1 MIKVKGKK
9 VYLNDTLF
17 CQIHGCRYHHTKF
30 GPQSSIRIVLA
41 DGTIRGPYPYF
52 RDAVQA
58 ARNLAQEA
66 A

>member
-9 VYLNDTLF
+9 VYLHDAVF
-17 CQIHGCRYHHTKF
+17 CQIHGSRYQTKF

-41 DGTIRGPYPYF
+41 DGTSRGPYPYF